1 MKVAILTVSDKG
13 SRGER
18 EDLSGAAINEWV
30 ERMRGEVVK
39 HEVVP
44 DEPRSIIEKLKN
56 YCDNLGVDLVFT
68 TGGTGFSPR
77 DNTPEATAAV
87 IEKLAPGVSEA
98 IRAEGLKNT
107 PMAMLSRAI
116 AGIRRNTLIV
126 NLPGSRRGVVESLVA
141 IEPVVEHAV
150 EILKGEGGECGPQ

>member
-18 EDLSGAAINEWV
+18 DDLSGAAINEWV

-44 DEPRSIIEKLKN
+44 DEPRSIIAKLKD
-56 YCDNLGVDLVFT
+56 YCDNLGVDLVLT
-68 TGGTGFSPR
+68 TGGTGFSSR

-116 AGIRRNTLIV
+116 AGIRQNTLIV
-126 NLPGSRRGVVESLVA
+126 NLPGSKRGVIESLVA

-150 EILKGEGGECGPQ
+150 EILRGEGGECGTQ

>member
-1 MKVAILTVSDKG
+1 MRVAILTVSDRG

-39 HEVVP
+39 REVVP
-44 DEPRSIIEKLKN
+44 DEPQSIIEKLKD

-116 AGIRRNTLIV
+116 AGIRRKTLIV
-126 NLPGSRRGVVESLVA
+126 NLPGSKRGVIESLVA

>member
-13 SRGER
+13 ARGDR
-18 EDLSGAAINEWV
+18 EDLSGAAIAEWV
-30 ERMRGEVVK
+30 ERMKGEVAA
-39 HEVVP
+39 HDVVP
-44 DEPRSIIEKLKN
+44 DDPKTIATRLKD
-56 YCDNLGVDLVFT
+56 YCDNLRADLVLT

-98 IRAEGLKNT
+98 IRAEGLKST

-141 IEPVVEHAV
+141 IEPVIDHAI
-150 EILKGEGGECGPQ
+150 EILREEAGECGP

>member
-44 DEPRSIIEKLKN
+44 DEPRSIIEKLKD
-56 YCDNLGVDLVFT
+56 YCDNLRVDLVFT

-116 AGIRRNTLIV
+116 AGIRRTTLIV

-141 IEPVVEHAV
+141 IEPVIEHAV
-150 EILKGEGGECGPQ
+150 EILKGEGGECA

>member
-18 EDLSGAAINEWV
+18 EDLSGTAITEWV

-39 HEVVP
+39 HEIVP
-44 DEPRSIIEKLKN
+44 DEPRSIITKLKD
-56 YCDNLGVDLVFT
+56 YCDNLGVDLVLT

-87 IEKLAPGVSEA
+87 IEKLAPGVPEA

-141 IEPVVEHAV
+141 IEPIVEHAV
-150 EILKGEGGECGPQ
+150 EILRGEGGECAPQ